1 MGMGKGV
8 RPSYRGEGMG
18 AVGGGRVLLE
28 KRRDETRGMG
38 WGSV

>member
-18 AVGGGRVLLE
+18 GSGGREGFAREE
-28 KRRDETRGMG
+28 KRRDERG
-38 WGSV
+38 WGSD